1 MAEEKIKPEQEKR
14 IRAEVRKLNAVYKN
28 LDKAKK
34 AIADGLIKR
43 AAFLRVSLEDMEED
57 IKENGLTESFKQSE
71 KLEPYERERPVSKIY
86 STMNKN
92 YQTISKQLSDLAK
105 EIPKESPS
113 DGFDEFVN
121 EED

>member
-1 MAEEKIKPEQEKR
+1 MAKEKIKPEQEKR

-28 LDKAKK
+28 LDGAKK

-71 KLEPYERERPVSKIY
+71 KLEPYERERPISKIY

-105 EIPKESPS
+105 EISKEPPS
-113 DGFDEFVN
+113 DSFEDFIN
-121 EED
+121 ETD